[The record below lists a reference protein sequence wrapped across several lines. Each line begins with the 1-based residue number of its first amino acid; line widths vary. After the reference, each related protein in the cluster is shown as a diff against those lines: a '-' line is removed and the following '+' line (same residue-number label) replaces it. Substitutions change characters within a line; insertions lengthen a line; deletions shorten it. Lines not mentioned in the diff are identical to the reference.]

1 MRVYIT
7 LQVWRTKSTKG
18 YPLKRKCGHSPD
30 RKNDR
35 TWQTFTSLDSAASH
49 GAREVLVTSSCDI
62 LCDNQGGFV
71 TIFGRR
77 DYVVIGE

>member
-1 MRVYIT
+1 MESDPHRGSA
-7 LQVWRTKSTKG
+7 RPG
-18 YPLKRKCGHSPD
+18 
-30 RKNDR
+30 
-35 TWQTFTSLDSAASH
+35 SAASH